1 MKEGRRDRRRKQGM
15 GERREEGGK
24 EGRKE
29 GRKKY
34 NSWTRE
40 ERAKEKK
47 NILFEL

>member
-1 MKEGRRDRRRKQGM
+1 MKEGRRDRRRKQGR
-15 GERREEGGK
+15 GER
-24 EGRKE
+24 RKE

-47 NILFEL
+47 NILI